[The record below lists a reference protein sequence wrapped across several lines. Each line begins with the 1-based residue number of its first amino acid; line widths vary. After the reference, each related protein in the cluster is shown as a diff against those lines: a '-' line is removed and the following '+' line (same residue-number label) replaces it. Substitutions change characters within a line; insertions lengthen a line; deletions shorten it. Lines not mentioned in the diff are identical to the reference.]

1 VSQARTYAVRGMHCP
16 ACERIVA
23 DTLVEEGL
31 ATSASASL
39 SRLAVTV
46 EVAPGVDGEWL
57 GRAGAVLAPMGYR
70 LLEPG
75 ESARW
80 AVRETLTGLG
90 IAGAILALFVLLQV
104 TGVVHVLTPSRLDA
118 GGAFVLGVV
127 ASLSSCFALVGGLLV
142 TYTSALART
151 DQKLAWAGQAVFHV
165 SRVATFVLLG
175 GALGALGSAF
185 ALDLGWTWALQAIA
199 ALIMILLGL
208 QLLGAFTG
216 LGVFAG
222 FGIAGGAGVTARAR
236 RWAGSARV
244 SSGAVLGLA
253 SFFLPCGF
261 TQSMQFQALAAGSP
275 AGGALLLGVF
285 SLGTLPVLAGLST
298 ALVKGFR
305 GRGRELMAKTA
316 GFLVLGLGLYQ
327 AGSLLIVSGLLRL

>member
-1 VSQARTYAVRGMHCP
+1 MREARTFSVKGMHCP

-31 ATSASASL
+31 ATSATASL
-39 SRLAVTV
+39 SRGSVTV
-46 EVAPGVDGEWL
+46 EVPADADGEWA
-57 GRAGAVLAPMGYR
+57 GRASAVLAPLGYR
-70 LLEPG
+70 LLEAG

-80 AVRETLTGLG
+80 AVGETLAGLG
-90 IAGAILALFVLLQV
+90 IACAVLALFLLLQV
-104 TGVVHVLTPSRLDA
+104 TGVVHLLTPSRLDA

-165 SRVATFVLLG
+165 SRVAAFVVLG
-175 GALGALGSAF
+175 AALGALGSAF
-185 ALDLGWTWALQAIA
+185 ALDLGWTWTLQAIA
-199 ALIMILLGL
+199 VLVMIVLGL
-208 QLLGAFTG
+208 RLIG
-216 LGVFAG
+216 LVRG
-222 FGIAGGAGVTARAR
+222 FGPAGGRGITARAR
-236 RWAGSARV
+236 SLAGSARV
-244 SSGAVLGLA
+244 SSGALLGLA

-261 TQSMQFQALAAGSP
+261 TQSIQFQALAAGS
-275 AGGALLLGVF
+275 AATGALLLGVF

-305 GRGRELMAKTA
+305 GRGHDLMAKTA

-327 AGSLLIVSGLLRL
+327 AASLLTALGVLRR